1 MGRERGTAESTS
13 LRSEKKDISF
23 FFIMGITGLTKYL
36 KERKGKEGI
45 DAIGFGREV
54 SVMISGDASI
64 NHLNKDNELP
74 AVMDGNAFESCV
86 FKMVRND
93 CVSEAFSYQKVYDK
107 AKSILETLTS
117 CHVVV
122 KRVFVDGIED
132 PDKADEKK
140 DRHEKKSEG
149 NQELLSVLKNN
160 PKAKCEANT
169 SISLI
174 SRYAVKNAIK
184 DYYHNVQFFSS
195 GGVDCDR

>member
-1 MGRERGTAESTS
+1 MDRGRGTAESSS
-13 LRSEKKDISF
+13 LRSEMEVVSF
-23 FFIMGITGLTKYL
+23 FLKMGVIGLTKYL
-36 KERKGKEGI
+36 ETRKGKEGI

-74 AVMDGNAFESCV
+74 AVMDGNAFESSV
-86 FKMVRND
+86 FELVRND

-107 AKSILETLTS
+107 AKSILETLNS
-117 CHVVV
+117 CHVKV
-122 KRVFVDGIED
+122 KGVFVDGIED

-140 DRHEKKSEG
+140 DRHEKKSKG
-149 NQELLSVLKNN
+149 NKKLLSILKNN
-160 PKAKCEANT
+160 PTAKCEANT
-169 SISLI
+169 SISLV

-184 DYYHNVQFFSS
+184 ECYPNVQFFS

>member
-1 MGRERGTAESTS
+1 MGVIGFTGY
-13 LRSEKKDISF
+13 LEKR
-23 FFIMGITGLTKYL
+23 
-36 KERKGKEGI
+36 KEAGI

-93 CVSEAFSYQKVYDK
+93 CVSEAFSYQAVYVK
-107 AKSILETLTS
+107 AKSILKTLNS
-117 CHVVV
+117 CHVKV
-122 KRVFVDGIED
+122 KGVFVDGIED
-132 PDKADEKK
+132 PDKAEEKK
-140 DRHEKKSEG
+140 KRYSERSMG
-149 NQELLSVLKNN
+149 NKELLSILKNN

-184 DYYHNVQFFSS
+184 EYYPDVQFFS